1 MPIITS
7 DNIANW
13 YYLEDLHTPRRFL
26 IENFTTTRNQS
37 VEQRKAIQ
45 GLPGTLIM
53 NVGASDWNSTFSS
66 NALIIKDGDLYYD
79 IFDLLKEDLG
89 HIKQFL
95 LYQNEFLEDKNL
107 LVTAD
112 IDIGSEVGITLTY
125 TQKFDNIFNFKYV
138 AQNNSTEDFVART
151 AKFYDTNFYLS
162 KKLDSDEYFVF
173 KVNSGNIKISVDY
186 DTLYFVNSN
195 SEFPFYSL
203 QNYKISGSFKSYLP
217 HNEIDS
223 LILYN
228 KNFNELIPSR
238 ANCSIAIGDRY
249 LELGQANIQ
258 SNVTFSKTNEYL
270 EIESNFVAYS
280 RFYEE
285 Q

>member
-1 MPIITS
+1 M
-7 DNIANW
+7 D
-13 YYLEDLHTPRRFL
+13 
-26 IENFTTTRNQS
+26 
-37 VEQRKAIQ
+37 
-45 GLPGTLIM
+45 
-53 NVGASDWNSTFSS
+53 VGASDWNSTFSS
-66 NALIIKDGDLYYD
+66 NALIIKDGDLYHD
-79 IFDLLKEDLG
+79 IFDLLKEDFG
-89 HIKQFL
+89 QIKQFL

-112 IDIGSEVGITLTY
+112 IDIGTEVGITLTY

-138 AQNNSTEDFVART
+138 ADQTNDDFVART

-162 KKLDSDEYFVF
+162 KKLDSDEYYVF
-173 KVNSGNIKISVDY
+173 KINTGKINISVDY

-203 QNYKISGSFKSYLP
+203 QNYKISGSFTAYLP
-217 HNEIDS
+217 HDQIDS

-258 SNVTFSKTNEYL
+258 SNVTFSKSNGYL

>member
-1 MPIITS
+1 MPILTS
-7 DNIANW
+7 DNIADW
-13 YYLEDLHTPRRFL
+13 YYLEDLHTTRRFL
-26 IENFTTTRNQS
+26 IENFTTTRKQS

-53 NVGASDWNSTFSS
+53 DVGASDWNSTFSS
-66 NALIIKDGDLYYD
+66 NALIIKDGDLYHD
-79 IFDLLKEDLG
+79 IFDLLKEDFG

-112 IDIGSEVGITLTY
+112 IDIGTEVGINLTY

-138 AQNNSTEDFVART
+138 ADQTNDDFVART

-162 KKLDSDEYFVF
+162 KKLDSDEYYVF
-173 KVNSGNIKISVDY
+173 KINTGKINISVDY

-203 QNYKISGSFKSYLP
+203 QNYKISGSFTAYLP
-217 HNEIDS
+217 HEQIDS

-258 SNVTFSKTNEYL
+258 SNVTFSKSNGYL

>member
-7 DNIANW
+7 DNIADW

-26 IENFTTTRNQS
+26 VENFTTTRNQK

-53 NVGASDWNSTFSS
+53 DVAGSDWSSTFSS
-66 NALIIKDGDLYYD
+66 NALIIKDGDLYHD
-79 IFDLLKEDLG
+79 IFDLLLEDFG

-107 LVTAD
+107 LVTAE
-112 IDIGSEVGITLTY
+112 IEIGEQVGITLTY
-125 TQKFDNIFNFKYV
+125 TQKFDNIFNFKYI
-138 AQNNSTEDFVART
+138 ADTDNNDFVARV

-162 KKLDSDEYFVF
+162 KKLNSDEYYIF
-173 KVNSGNIKISVDY
+173 KINTGRITISVDY
-186 DTLYFVNSN
+186 DTLYFVNSD

-203 QNYKISGSFKSYLP
+203 QNYKISGSFTSYLP
-217 HNEIDS
+217 HDQIDD
-223 LILYN
+223 LIIYN

-258 SNVTFSKTNEYL
+258 SNVTFSKSNGYL
-270 EIESNFVAYS
+270 EIESHFETYS

>member
-7 DNIANW
+7 DNIADW

-26 IENFTTTRNQS
+26 VENFTTTRNQK

-53 NVGASDWNSTFSS
+53 DVAGSDWNSTFSS
-66 NALIIKDGDLYYD
+66 NALIIKDGDLYHD
-79 IFDLLKEDLG
+79 IFDLLLEDFG

-107 LVTAD
+107 LVTAE
-112 IDIGSEVGITLTY
+112 IEIGEQVGITLTY

-138 AQNNSTEDFVART
+138 ADTDNNDFVARV

-162 KKLDSDEYFVF
+162 KKLNSDEYYIF
-173 KVNSGNIKISVDY
+173 KINTGRITISVDY
-186 DTLYFVNSN
+186 DTLYFVNSD

-203 QNYKISGSFKSYLP
+203 QNYKISGSFTAYLP
-217 HNEIDS
+217 HEQIDN
-223 LILYN
+223 LIIYN

-258 SNVTFSKTNEYL
+258 SNVTFSKSNGYL
-270 EIESNFVAYS
+270 EIESHFETYS

>member
-1 MPIITS
+1 MPILTS
-7 DNIANW
+7 GNIADW

-26 IENFTTTRNQS
+26 IENFTTTRKQS

-45 GLPGTLIM
+45 GFPGTLIM
-53 NVGASDWNSTFSS
+53 DIGASDWNSTFSS

-79 IFDLLKEDLG
+79 IFDLLKEDFG

-95 LYQNEFLEDKNL
+95 FYQNEYLEDKNL
-107 LVTAD
+107 LVSAD
-112 IDIGSEVGITLTY
+112 IDIGTEIGITLTY
-125 TQKFDNIFNFKYV
+125 TQKFDNIFNFKYI
-138 AQNNSTEDFVART
+138 AGNNETEDFVART
-151 AKFYDTNFYLS
+151 AKFYDTKFYLS
-162 KKLDSDEYFVF
+162 KKLDSDEYYSF
-173 KVNSGNIKISVDY
+173 KINTAKINIAVDY
-186 DTLYFVNSN
+186 DTLYFVNSD

-203 QNYKISGSFKSYLP
+203 QNYKISGSFTAYLP
-217 HNEIDS
+217 HEQIDN

-228 KNFNELIPSR
+228 KNFNELIPSK

-258 SNVTFSKTNEYL
+258 SNVTFSKSNGFL
-270 EIESNFVAYS
+270 EVESNFVAYS